1 MGIGDFLK
9 RGVAEMMVARPDE
22 AKNFIIYKH
31 PDKTIPMKSQLTVD
45 SDEVGLF
52 FRDGK
57 PVGLVPPG
65 RHTLETSNIPFL
77 SNLIDSFTGGNVLMA
92 EVWFVTMREM
102 ADFKFGGRIGSVE
115 DPKSGVPV
123 ETMVHGTFSLRV
135 TDPQKLLLGLMGM
148 QVGDNDSCVRWMREL
163 LLKTLRDRIAELLVK
178 KKWPLLDVTSGAY
191 TEEIEEEALAGVK
204 RHVDGYG
211 LSIIRLGNFVI
222 SIKEEDEK
230 NLKKLYTDA
239 AYVRMAG
246 GMQGY
251 QQFAAGKAMMGAG
264 EGMAKGGGDGGGGGM
279 LGGAGLGVG
288 FGLANMFQQQ
298 VGHPQQGPGGYPQQ
312 GGYPQGTG
320 APAQQGQ
327 MQPAAPAAAPG
338 GGVQGSGVK
347 CPACGA
353 TVAPGKFCAECG
365 QTLAPAKK
373 FCANCGVEL
382 PAGAKFCSGCGTA
395 AA

>member
-9 RGVAEMMVARPDE
+9 RGVAEMMVARPDG
-22 AKNFIIYKH
+22 AKDFIIYKH
-31 PDKTIPMKSQLTVD
+31 PDRTIPMKSQLTVD
-45 SDEVGLF
+45 SDEVALF

-77 SNLIDSFTGGNVLMA
+77 SNFIDSFTGGNVLMA
-92 EVWFVTMREM
+92 EVFFITMRELS
-102 ADFKFGGRIGSVE
+102 DFKFGGRIGSVE

-135 TDPQKLLLGLMGM
+135 VDPQKLLLGLWGM
-148 QVGDNDSCVRWMREL
+148 KVADNESCVKWMREL

-191 TEEIEEEALAGVK
+191 TEEIEEEAISGVK
-204 RHVDGYG
+204 KHIDSYG
-211 LSIIRLGNFVI
+211 IEIIRLGNFVI

-239 AYVRMAG
+239 AYIRMAG

-264 EGMAKGGGDGGGGGM
+264 EGMAKGGGDGGGAL

-288 FGLANMFQQQ
+288 FGMANMFQQSAS
-298 VGHPQQGPGGYPQQ
+298 GQGSAPSPQ
-312 GGYPQGTG
+312 GGYLQGTSV
-320 APAQQGQ
+320 PAAQGQ
-327 MQPAAPAAAPG
+327 VQGAASAPAPG
-338 GGVQGSGVK
+338 GGVAGTGVK
-347 CPACGA
+347 CGACGA
-353 TVAPGKFCAECG
+353 TVAPGKFCSSCG
-365 QTLAPAKK
+365 QSLAPAKR
-373 FCANCGVEL
+373 FCTSCGAEI
-382 PAGAKFCSGCGTA
+382 PGGGKFCSGCGTA
-395 AA
+395 AP